1 MHAILQCKH
10 NSISMHIVVVVE
22 LSVLQH
28 HHRKGAG
35 DLGLA
40 GPGLVVVG
48 GAGRLPAHVLHH
60 DAVLQ
65 LGPAAPQPGGQQQLC
80 GPLGPELPVQGEGGE
95 GHGYVPHVP
104 DQHKQRPGDE
114 HHAHT

>member
-10 NSISMHIVVVVE
+10 NSISMDIVVVVE

-48 GAGRLPAHVLHH
+48 GAAHVLHH

-65 LGPAAPQPGGQQQLC
+65 LGPAAPQPGRQQQLC